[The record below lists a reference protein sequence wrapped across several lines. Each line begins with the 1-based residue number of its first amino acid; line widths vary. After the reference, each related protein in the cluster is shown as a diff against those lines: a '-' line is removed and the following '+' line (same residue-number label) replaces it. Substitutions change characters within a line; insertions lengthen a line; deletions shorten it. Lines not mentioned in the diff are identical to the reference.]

1 MANHQIIKE
10 PIMAFD
16 NKTKSTNKNLF
27 VARLVSVKS
36 GKTISWI
43 NITEE
48 FARKVFGVELK
59 LVTAEEA
66 LSVLPSLLGND
77 NVTVE
82 VTDLTADIEVVDA
95 TEF

>member
-1 MANHQIIKE
+1 
-10 PIMAFD
+10 MAFD
-16 NKTKSTNKNLF
+16 NSKNKSANKNLF

>member
-1 MANHQIIKE
+1 
-10 PIMAFD
+10 MAFD

>member
-1 MANHQIIKE
+1 
-10 PIMAFD
+10 MAFD
-16 NKTKSTNKNLF
+16 SKKKSDNKNLF
-27 VARLVSVKS
+27 IARLVSAKS

-48 FARKVFGVELK
+48 FARKVFGCELK
-59 LVTAEEA
+59 LVTPTQAHD
-66 LSVLPSLLGND
+66 VLPGLLGND

-82 VTDLTADIEVVDA
+82 ITDLTAEIEVVTA